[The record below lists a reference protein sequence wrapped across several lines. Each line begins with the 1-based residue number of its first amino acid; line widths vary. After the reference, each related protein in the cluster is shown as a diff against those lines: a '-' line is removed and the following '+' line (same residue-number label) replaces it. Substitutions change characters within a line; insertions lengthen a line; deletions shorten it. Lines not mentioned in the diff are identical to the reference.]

1 MLRRT
6 CQEGGLSH
14 ERSQIHMVSPRRLA
28 GGRACFPARACGRHA
43 AGPDGAV
50 QRRHDLD
57 SHRPWRL
64 QSPRRREQVR
74 HSPGEQ
80 RFQLGNLG
88 LPGGTGVAASGFAT
102 ASDASSCAGAGPG
115 PCPDPA
121 QCEAIFAVGLLGHGC
136 PRRRSG
142 PRVGEHELQGVSLS
156 WRPLVRQDQ
165 TRSVHVGIGRQG
177 AGQPRRPQQALL
189 IAGLD
194 VAGASHRA
202 AFQDLLSIPGRH
214 GRCRLLVT
222 GFVG

>member
-6 CQEGGLSH
+6 RHEGGLSH
-14 ERSQIHMVSPRRLA
+14 ERSQIRMVSARRVA
-28 GGRACFPARACGRHA
+28 GGRACFPARPCGRHS
-43 AGPDGAV
+43 AGPDSAV
-50 QRRHDLD
+50 QRWHDLD

-64 QSPRRREQVR
+64 QPPRRREQVR
-74 HSPGEQ
+74 HFPGEH

-88 LPGGTGVAASGFAT
+88 LPGGTGFPASGFT
-102 ASDASSCAGAGPG
+102 PASDASSCAGPG
-115 PCPDPA
+115 PCTDPA
-121 QCEAIFAVGLLGHGC
+121 QCEALFAVGLLGHGC

-142 PRVGEHELQGVSLS
+142 PRLGEHQLQGVSLPG
-156 WRPLVRQDQ
+156 RPLVRQDQ

-189 IAGLD
+189 IAGLA

-214 GRCRLLVT
+214 DRCRLLVT